1 MPTPD
6 PIQPALITLH
16 TLTLLTVH
24 HSHCTTV
31 HSSQCEIHTAV
42 CNILNFPK
50 CTQVTLLS
58 LSTTHTAA
66 VSTTP
71 SVRFTLLL
79 QTQQSTLPCTSTVHY
94 SLSTTH
100 TAAVSTTH
108 SVRFTLLQTQ
118 QNTLPCISAVH
129 YSQHTEL
136 DSTNLWP
143 TFAFIWRPLWSFV
156 QCGPQPFLD
165 FPQNAFFARE
175 RPRNGPKQSH
185 VCTQAWFGQ
194 LQCNE
199 MSSIFILFLP
209 PSSFFIQSNQSSQ
222 NRKNIYI
229 TRSIG
234 GPPGPDF

>member
-1 MPTPD
+1 MGLGCTLPTPD

-175 RPRNGPKQSH
+175 RP
-185 VCTQAWFGQ
+185 
-194 LQCNE
+194 LQRAQTITCLHTSLVWTASVQRDVIHFHPF
-199 MSSIFILFLP
+199 SSTIVLFHP
-209 PSSFFIQSNQSSQ
+209 IQSKFPES
-222 NRKNIYI
+222 
-229 TRSIG
+229 
-234 GPPGPDF
+234 